1 MRGACRAPE
10 NGCTVRGPF
19 PSESQVCTPGGF
31 GFLPLEPPSPRFS
44 WKLYQAGTG
53 PLSRP
58 LPLRE
63 NFSGHG
69 TERFFHFLQEE
80 RFEKV
85 DLCEEIL
92 QTSKL
97 VKELPASLGYSG

>member
-1 MRGACRAPE
+1 MGVSFLRHLLHATLSKGKLPE
-10 NGCTVRGPF
+10 GR
-19 PSESQVCTPGGF
+19 SIE
-31 GFLPLEPPSPRFS
+31 GFL
-44 WKLYQAGTG
+44 
-53 PLSRP
+53 
-58 LPLRE
+58 
-63 NFSGHG
+63 
-69 TERFFHFLQEE
+69 HFLQEE